1 MRICYIDDNEKYL
14 RDFKDN
20 FKDVLSGH
28 VCSIMK
34 TPDEYLKSDEV
45 YDVLL
50 LDIEFGED
58 GNRLDYIDDIVR
70 KSPLTQIIMVTAYTE
85 KYIQDVFLKK
95 DNVAGFLMK
104 PVTRNALVR
113 VLEKSEEFLERSRTT
128 IMLRT
133 SKNSFKA
140 IRTDD
145 VIYVESEGHNLKY
158 VTAEETYIC
167 TGKLDNEFAK
177 PPAGFIRCH
186 KSFCV
191 NMRKIS
197 GYNGDDIIIDGY
209 PLIPV
214 SRAKRHEF
222 LAEYT
227 RFLSEK

>member
-1 MRICYIDDNEKYL
+1 
-14 RDFKDN
+14 
-20 FKDVLSGH
+20 
-28 VCSIMK
+28 
-34 TPDEYLKSDEV
+34 
-45 YDVLL
+45 
-50 LDIEFGED
+50 
-58 GNRLDYIDDIVR
+58 
-70 KSPLTQIIMVTAYTE
+70 
-85 KYIQDVFLKK
+85 
-95 DNVAGFLMK
+95 
-104 PVTRNALVR
+104 
-113 VLEKSEEFLERSRTT
+113 
-128 IMLRT
+128 MLRT

-209 PLIPV
+209 PLYRCRVRKDTNSLRNIHV
-214 SRAKRHEF
+214 FFQKNDYINTE
-222 LAEYT
+222 EVV
-227 RFLSEK
+227 

>member
-1 MRICYIDDNEKYL
+1 
-14 RDFKDN
+14 
-20 FKDVLSGH
+20 
-28 VCSIMK
+28 
-34 TPDEYLKSDEV
+34 
-45 YDVLL
+45 
-50 LDIEFGED
+50 
-58 GNRLDYIDDIVR
+58 
-70 KSPLTQIIMVTAYTE
+70 
-85 KYIQDVFLKK
+85 
-95 DNVAGFLMK
+95 
-104 PVTRNALVR
+104 
-113 VLEKSEEFLERSRTT
+113 
-128 IMLRT
+128 MLRT
-133 SKNSFKA
+133 YKNSFKA
-140 IRTDD
+140 VRTDD

-158 VTAEETYIC
+158 VTTEGTYTC

>member
-58 GNRLDYIDDIVR
+58 GNGLDYIDDIVR

-95 DNVAGFLMK
+95 DNVAGFL
-104 PVTRNALVR
+104 
-113 VLEKSEEFLERSRTT
+113 
-128 IMLRT
+128 
-133 SKNSFKA
+133 
-140 IRTDD
+140 
-145 VIYVESEGHNLKY
+145 
-158 VTAEETYIC
+158 
-167 TGKLDNEFAK
+167 
-177 PPAGFIRCH
+177 
-186 KSFCV
+186 
-191 NMRKIS
+191 
-197 GYNGDDIIIDGY
+197 
-209 PLIPV
+209 
-214 SRAKRHEF
+214 
-222 LAEYT
+222 
-227 RFLSEK
+227 